1 MNDTSDKV
9 VAVLQKLFLERVK
22 HNDNSGFSSLDEN
35 CEPIYFKWFSTRIIA
50 YELNM
55 LPVNVRK
62 KLIKLEESKIIEK
75 NKMFGCSVFCIK
87 NIDNFKQSTLTDF
100 YSRSV
105 NVSWLCDVAEKTHL
119 KL

>member
-1 MNDTSDKV
+1 MNDTLDKV

-22 HNDNSGFSSLDEN
+22 RNDNSPFLFLDEN
-35 CEPIYFKWFSTRIIA
+35 CEPVYFKWFSTRIIA
-50 YELNM
+50 CELNM

-62 KLIKLEESKIIEK
+62 TLIKLEESKIIEK

-105 NVSWLCDVAEKTHL
+105 NGRCYKRIFG
-119 KL
+119 